1 LASKPGRAH
10 LIGVV
15 VTIIVAVVLLVTLF
29 PYLNRLVFPG
39 TRRGIFAIR
48 LEPFYYLA
56 LGLIPVVM
64 WGIPPL
70 LRALARGTISAH
82 KAINRQAGFYVRFPT
97 ARKLRFRD
105 TVLMALGPFAID
117 LLVIT
122 EIEYFF
128 STPDVSALGRG
139 LVTVPALL
147 VLAGLITAIVPAP
160 WLVDA
165 LGIRMVNPKKGEAV
179 RAAALFDGMLG
190 PIAAVA
196 LLASFVTT
204 LHQVNY
210 SYEQG
215 ILSLAEWA
223 VRLFPPVLAAVSIF
237 RIVMEPD
244 VLPRLE
250 AWCDREGIE
259 VKTSLADALSSL
271 RRRPAGPQAA
281 GGNADPMDADSR
293 LE

>member
-1 LASKPGRAH
+1 LASKPGIIH

-15 VTIIVAVVLLVTLF
+15 ITIVVAIILLVTLF
-29 PYLNRLVFPG
+29 PFLNRIFFPG
-39 TRRGIFAIR
+39 IRRGTFAIR

-56 LGLIPVVM
+56 LGLVPVIM
-64 WGIPPL
+64 WGIKPL
-70 LRALARGTISAH
+70 LRALARGTFSAH
-82 KAINRQAGFYVRFPT
+82 KAINRRYGFYVRFPI

-139 LVTVPALL
+139 LITVPALL
-147 VLAGLITAIVPAP
+147 LLAALITAVIPGP
-160 WLVDA
+160 WLVEA
-165 LGIRMVNPKKGEAV
+165 LDVRHVKPKKGEVA
-179 RAAALFDGMLG
+179 RAGALFDGILG
-190 PIAAVA
+190 PVAAIAF
-196 LLASFVTT
+196 LASFVTT

-215 ILSLAEWA
+215 ILSLGEWA

-237 RIVMEPD
+237 RIVVEPD
-244 VLPRLE
+244 VLPSLE
-250 AWCDREGIE
+250 AWCESEGIE
-259 VKTSLADALSSL
+259 VRASLQEALSSL
-271 RRRPAGPQAA
+271 ERGKPPQARRIDRPN
-281 GGNADPMDADSR
+281 G
-293 LE
+293 